1 MKEVGVSL
9 RREVVPDECSYYFL
23 PINRNVS
30 HLIYLIYV
38 SSEWWLKCGV
48 ASHLASIREI
58 LSEVVSSYFIFNF
71 YCCLFGL
78 FLILKRLSNIKKSF
92 SREVGYKKNFNWG
105 GPTHQAGE
113 GGGELLLKRGG
124 GNFRGSRNL
133 YRNYEVNVCWDIQ
146 HINLAL

>member
-1 MKEVGVSL
+1 MFLLFFANKS
-9 RREVVPDECSYYFL
+9 EC
-23 PINRNVS
+23 
-30 HLIYLIYV
+30 
-38 SSEWWLKCGV
+38 V
-48 ASHLASIREI
+48 ASNISNICIKWVVTEVWRGITFSPYSRNSFWGSIFLFYFQFLLLFI
-58 LSEVVSSYFIFNF
+58 WFIFD
-71 YCCLFGL
+71 
-78 FLILKRLSNIKKSF
+78 IKKIIKYK
-92 SREVGYKKNFNWG
+92 VGYKKNFNWG